1 MADETRDHQKRS
13 IINLNSNVERMRS
26 YLIFSAQIEN
36 QQSATIIQAVPKSLN
51 LIYGENIDF
60 EKILFLSDAAPVM
73 KAVGKSLVG
82 FCPKIIHVTCL
93 AHTINTVA
101 EKIRALFS
109 SADQLFPSLPL
120 PPEPVITRWSTWLQS
135 VNYCAS
141 NYEKLA
147 YYLEKVKDDE
157 SGANEILTELLLN
170 PQSKNELAIV
180 STTMVNVHRN
190 LLKIPEKAR
199 KVYEKFNEVMT
210 KNNTTRNSSVVWYPS
225 KKLSADFRQNP
236 KRRRRRKKKGSG
248 AKRKLQAD
256 DLRRVQ
262 QLAHHHPKWSSAQIA
277 FVAAQRGTPLVHKTT
292 IWRNLRLAGYCKWVP
307 KTIPL
312 LTDAHK
318 SKRFYRH
325 KVREW
330 GKSRPEKGTPKH
342 GLQIM
347 VWSGI
352 SCRGATPLKVAMGSV
367 NSDVYQDILGE
378 FLLPSMSI
386 LYPEG
391 YVLQQDNARPHTA
404 ESTIAWLNSI
414 KLKILKWPACSPY
427 LNPIENLWFLIKDR
441 LEKLERTDFST
452 WASAITEIWDNLSH
466 EYMESLINSMPRRIE
481 K

>member
-1 MADETRDHQKRS
+1 
-13 IINLNSNVERMRS
+13 MRS

-93 AHTINTVA
+93 AHTINTDA
-101 EKIRALFS
+101 EKIRALFP
-109 SADQLFPSLPL
+109 SADRFVSNVKKVFKKCPRILLFQELFPSLPL

-135 VNYCAS
+135 VNYYAS

-147 YYLEKVKDDE
+147 YYLEK
-157 SGANEILTELLLN
+157 
-170 PQSKNELAIV
+170 
-180 STTMVNVHRN
+180 
-190 LLKIPEKAR
+190 
-199 KVYEKFNEVMT
+199 
-210 KNNTTRNSSVVWYPS
+210 NTTRNSSVVWHPS